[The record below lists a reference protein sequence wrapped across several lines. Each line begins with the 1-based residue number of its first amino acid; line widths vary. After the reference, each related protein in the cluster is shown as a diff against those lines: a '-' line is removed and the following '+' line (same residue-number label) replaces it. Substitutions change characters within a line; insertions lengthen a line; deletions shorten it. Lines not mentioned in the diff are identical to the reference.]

1 MTQTRRRGVGTLPGD
16 LTSFVGRRQAAADV
30 KHALSVSRLVTLI
43 GVGGVGKSRLALRVA
58 HELRRAFPDG
68 TWLVE
73 LAAVHDPAL
82 VPRAAAAALGLLET
96 SAREPEASLAGYL
109 ADAGALIVL
118 DNCEHLLDGAA
129 QLVTTLLSST
139 SRVRVLATSRAP
151 LGVGAEHVWPVPPL
165 SLPPVSALPVSPA
178 PVPAP
183 PVSLFPVSGRPGR
196 GMPGQQEA
204 LALFEARAAAVLP
217 GFRLGPQNQD
227 TVARLCRRLDG
238 VPLAIEL
245 AAARLRALSA
255 EQILDRLEDR
265 FQLLTTGR
273 RDAPPRHQTLHAA
286 VEWSFELC
294 SESERL
300 LWARCTV
307 FAGEFDLDAAESVC
321 TGDGLAVGDV
331 LTGVARLVDQSVLAR
346 EGDAGDRARYRLL
359 ETIRQFG
366 AQRLASAG
374 ETEPLRRRHRD
385 YYLQL
390 AEQSDAGSCGPR
402 QDHWVRRLQAER
414 ANFWAAL
421 DYCMTTP
428 GEARTG
434 LRLAA
439 ALWFYWIGCGFVRD
453 GRYWLGRALAADT
466 EPSPERARALWT
478 AGWIAFLQGEHAAST
493 ALLEQACDLARQ
505 LGDETA
511 LTYATLFL
519 GNTAAFGASP
529 EEGLALLE
537 EARARLRRSGRWTAP
552 GLLAFTA
559 AAQAQSL
566 LGRTDQ
572 AVALRDECQA
582 ISESLGERWAL
593 SWLNWNLSVGW
604 WAAGDLRN
612 AQASAVQA
620 LRLKRALGDQLGI
633 PFCLELLAWVAGSEG
648 EARRAAVLFGAVE
661 HPWQRIGRPLVA
673 GEPLLAWSEQVKA
686 RVLAELGGRV
696 HEAARKQGARMCQD
710 DVIAYALREK
720 AAAEEM
726 PSAAG
731 PQLTRREQEVAGLVA
746 AGLSNKDI
754 ASRLVIAQRTAEG
767 HIEHIL
773 TKLGFNS
780 RAQIAAWAA
789 GRRGQPGGAPP
800 HNR

>member
-1 MTQTRRRGVGTLPGD
+1 MTQTGRLRVGNLPGD
-16 LTSFVGRRQAAADV
+16 LTSFVGRRQAVTEV
-30 KHALSVSRLVTLI
+30 KQALSASRLVTLT

-58 HELRRAFPDG
+58 HEFRRAFPDG

-73 LAAVHDPAL
+73 LAAVHDPAQ

-96 SAREPEASLAGYL
+96 SAREPEASLADYL
-109 ADAGALIVL
+109 ADASAMIVL
-118 DNCEHLLDGAA
+118 DNCEHVLDGAA
-129 QLVTTLLSST
+129 RLATTLLSAS

-165 SLPPVSALPVSPA
+165 SLPPVSALPVSAPPA
-178 PVPAP
+178 PAPAAT
-183 PVSLFPVSGRPGR
+183 SFPVPGR
-196 GMPGQQEA
+196 AGRRMASQPEA
-204 LALFEARAAAVLP
+204 LALFEARAAAVAP

-227 TVARLCRRLDG
+227 TVARLCQRLDG
-238 VPLAIEL
+238 IPLAIEL
-245 AAARLRALSA
+245 AAVRLRALSA

-265 FQLLTTGR
+265 FQLLTEGK
-273 RDAPPRHQTLHAA
+273 RDGLLRHQTLRAA
-286 VEWSFELC
+286 VEWSFELS
-294 SESERL
+294 SEPERL
-300 LWARCTV
+300 LWARCSV

-321 TGDGLAVGDV
+321 AGDGLAVGDV

-346 EGDAGDRARYRLL
+346 EGDAGGRARYRLL

-366 AQRLASAG
+366 AQRLASGG
-374 ETEPLRRRHRD
+374 ETERLRRRHRD
-385 YYLQL
+385 YYLHL
-390 AEQSDAGSCGPR
+390 AEQADADSCGPR
-402 QDHWVRRLQAER
+402 QDQWVGRLQAER

-428 GEARTG
+428 GETRTG

-453 GRYWLGRALAADT
+453 GRYWLDRALAADT
-466 EPSPERARALWT
+466 EPSPDRARALWT

-493 ALLEQACDLARQ
+493 GLLVQARSLARQ
-505 LGDETA
+505 LADETA

-519 GNTAAFGASP
+519 GNTVAWGASP
-529 EEGLALLE
+529 EEGLALLD

-552 GLLAFTA
+552 GLIVFHASVH
-559 AAQAQSL
+559 AQSL
-566 LGRTDQ
+566 LGRMNQ

-612 AQASAVQA
+612 AQASAMQA
-620 LRLKRALGDQLGI
+620 LRLKRVFSDQLGI
-633 PFCLELLAWVAGSEG
+633 PFCLELIAWVAGSNG
-648 EARRAAVLFGAVE
+648 EPRRAAVLFGAVE
-661 HPWQRIGRPLVA
+661 QPWQRIGRPLAA
-673 GEPLLAWSEQVKA
+673 GEPLLAWSEQVRA
-686 RVLAELGGRV
+686 RVLGDMGDRAF
-696 HEAARKQGARMCQD
+696 EAARKQGTRMRQD

-720 AAAEEM
+720 AAADEI
-726 PSAAG
+726 PSAVG

-746 AGLSNKDI
+746 AGLSNRGI
-754 ASRLVIAQRTAEG
+754 ASRLVISQRTAEG

-773 TKLGFNS
+773 TKLGYNS
-780 RAQIAAWAA
+780 RAQIAAWVT
-789 GRRGQPGGAPP
+789 GRRGQPVGDAAQ
-800 HNR
+800 